1 VSKESTNKDKIVNN
15 EELGLRWYVVQTY
28 SGFEYK
34 VKQLLEERISKFSK
48 EAYFGEIYV
57 PQERVVDLVNGEKK
71 ESSRKFLPGYVLV
84 QVVLNQ
90 DTWHLVKDTPRVI
103 GFLGESNSPEPISD
117 EEANRIFSQAEGNA
131 SNKSSKVSF
140 SQGEVVTVGDGP
152 FAGFKGT
159 VEEVRPDKGKLRVL
173 LSIFGRNTPVELDFV
188 QVEKS

>member
-1 VSKESTNKDKIVNN
+1 VSKETPGKESIVKN
-15 EELGLRWYVVQTY
+15 EEHVLRWYVVQTY

-34 VKQLLEERISKFSK
+34 VKQLLEERISKQSK
-48 EAYFGEIYV
+48 ESYFGEIYV
-57 PQERVVDLVNGEKK
+57 PQERVVDLVNGKKK

-84 QVVLNQ
+84 QVILNR

-103 GFLGESNSPEPISD
+103 GFLGDSTSPEAIS
-117 EEANRIFSQAEGNA
+117 EEEVKRIFSQAESTSTDSAVKA
-131 SNKSSKVSF
+131 SF
-140 SQGEVVTVGDGP
+140 TQGEIVTVADGP

-159 VEEVRPDKGKLRVL
+159 VEEVRPDKRKLKVL